1 MDNIQT
7 LTEMVSPLDMAEKL
21 LEAVRDMEAQMA
33 LQRQRINELEQ
44 EMTALKN
51 DPWTSRVTYE
61 NVVEMIAL
69 NEDSAV
75 RDEMRKVFEPLL
87 KKAQVQQLRRDIKCK
102 VKELDGDEG
111 AKIMIDKAD
120 VKVLSPGNTIAHTIN
135 ERRLSDY
142 GRRE

>member
-1 MDNIQT
+1 MDDFQE
-7 LTEMVSPLDMAEKL
+7 LTKKVSPLDMAEKL
-21 LEAVRDMEAQMA
+21 VEAVREMEAQKE

-44 EMTALKN
+44 EVAALRN

-87 KKAQVQQLRRDIKCK
+87 KKAQVQQLRRDIKRK
-102 VKELDGDEG
+102 VKELDGDGVDNARTFNNYGTYTEVQAG
-111 AKIMIDKAD
+111 GK
-120 VKVLSPGNTIAHTIN
+120 NWTIN
-135 ERRLSDY
+135 
-142 GRRE
+142 G

>member
-1 MDNIQT
+1 MDDYQE
-7 LTEMVSPLDMAEKL
+7 LTEKVSPLDMAEKL
-21 LEAVRDMEAQMA
+21 VEAVREMEAQKE

-44 EMTALKN
+44 EVAALRN

-87 KKAQVQQLRRDIKCK
+87 KKAQVQQLRRDIKRK
-102 VKELDGDEG
+102 VKELDGDGVDNARTFNNYGTYTEVQAG
-111 AKIMIDKAD
+111 GK
-120 VKVLSPGNTIAHTIN
+120 NWTIN
-135 ERRLSDY
+135 
-142 GRRE
+142 G

>member
-1 MDNIQT
+1 MDDFQE
-7 LTEMVSPLDMAEKL
+7 LTKKVSPLDMAEKL
-21 LEAVRDMEAQMA
+21 LEAVREMEAQMA
-33 LQRQRINELEQ
+33 LQRQRINELDQ
-44 EMTALKN
+44 QLNALKN

-111 AKIMIDKAD
+111 AKIVIDKAD
-120 VKVLSPGNTIAHTIN
+120 VKVLSPGNTIAHMI
-135 ERRLSDY
+135 Y
-142 GRRE
+142 GRR

>member
-1 MDNIQT
+1 MDDFQE
-7 LTEMVSPLDMAEKL
+7 LTKKVSPLDMAEKL
-21 LEAVRDMEAQMA
+21 LEAVREMEAQME
-33 LQRQRINELEQ
+33 LQKQRINELEQ
-44 EMTALKN
+44 EVAELQN

-111 AKIMIDKAD
+111 AKIVIDKAD
-120 VKVLSPGNTIAHTIN
+120 VKVLSPGNTIAHTI
-135 ERRLSDY
+135 Y
-142 GRRE
+142 GRR

>member
-1 MDNIQT
+1 MDDFQE
-7 LTEMVSPLDMAEKL
+7 LTKKVSPLDMAEKL
-21 LEAVRDMEAQMA
+21 LEAVREMEAQMA
-33 LQRQRINELEQ
+33 LQRQRINELDQ
-44 EMTALKN
+44 QLNALKN

-111 AKIMIDKAD
+111 AKIVIDKAD
-120 VKVLSPGNTIAHTIN
+120 VKVLSPGNTIAHTI
-135 ERRLSDY
+135 Y
-142 GRRE
+142 GRR

>member
-1 MDNIQT
+1 MDDFQE
-7 LTEMVSPLDMAEKL
+7 LTEKVSPLDMAEKL
-21 LEAVRDMEAQMA
+21 VEAVREMEAQKE

-44 EMTALKN
+44 EVAALRN

-87 KKAQVQQLRRDIKCK
+87 KKAQVQQLRRDIKRK
-102 VKELDGDEG
+102 VKELDGDGVDNARTFNNYGTYTEVQAG
-111 AKIMIDKAD
+111 GK
-120 VKVLSPGNTIAHTIN
+120 NWTIN
-135 ERRLSDY
+135 
-142 GRRE
+142 G

>member
-7 LTEMVSPLDMAEKL
+7 LTEMVSPLEMAEKL

-111 AKIMIDKAD
+111 GREIHNHFEAGSTPQ
-120 VKVLSPGNTIAHTIN
+120 VFNGKVSGATFNPSQ
-135 ERRLSDY
+135 RS
-142 GRRE
+142 